1 MEKYSEQIKL
11 AAVEAYC
18 CGQYGLSATAL
29 LHNVGVSSLRKWIAA
44 YQVHGIGGI
53 RVKRREV
60 YEIEFKLAV
69 LQRVRDEG
77 LSLRQAGA
85 LFDIRNLNI
94 IGLWQRA
101 YDSEG
106 IAGLVPYRV
115 VRHETMTKEKTPPP
129 APQPCDDTARTRQE
143 LLVELNTLR
152 LENAYLKKVNALVQ
166 TQAKSAQKKSRKS

>member
-18 CGQYGLSATAL
+18 SGQQGLSTTAL

-44 YQVHGIGGI
+44 YQVNGIAGI
-53 RVKRREV
+53 LVKRREV
-60 YEIEFKLAV
+60 YGMEFKLVV

-77 LSLRQAGA
+77 LSLRQAAA
-85 LFDIRNLNI
+85 LFDIRNFNI

-101 YDSEG
+101 YESDG
-106 IAGLVPYRV
+106 MAGLVPYRA
-115 VRHETMTKEKTPPP
+115 VRHETMTKEKISPST
-129 APQPCDDTARTRQE
+129 PQPCDDAARSRQE
-143 LLVELNTLR
+143 LLDELNDLR